1 MTTVTRILLAAAAAT
16 TLTLAQPALANPA
29 GDAVAGKKA
38 YAACAACHAVV
49 ANKNGV
55 GPSLF
60 GIAGKAAG
68 SAPGFKYSDAMKAAG
83 KWTPEKLDA
92 FLTDPKKTVPGNKMP
107 FAGVKDAKRR
117 ADIVAYIQTLK

>member
-1 MTTVTRILLAAAAAT
+1 MTTMTRILLAAAATA
-16 TLTLAQPALANPA
+16 TLTLAQPALADPA

-38 YAACAACHAVV
+38 YAACGVCHAVV

-60 GIAGKAAG
+60 GIVGKTAG

-92 FLTDPKKTVPGNKMP
+92 FLADPKKTVPGNKMP
-107 FAGVKDAKRR
+107 FAGMKDPKRR
-117 ADIVAYIQTLK
+117 ADVVAYIQTLK

>member
-1 MTTVTRILLAAAAAT
+1 MTTVTRILLAAAATA
-16 TLTLAQPALANPA
+16 TLTFAQPALANPA

-38 YAACAACHAVV
+38 YAACGVCHAVV

-60 GIAGKAAG
+60 GITGKAAG
-68 SAPGFKYSDAMKAAG
+68 STPGFKYSDAMKAAG

-92 FLTDPKKTVPGNKMP
+92 FLADPKKTVPGNKMP
-107 FAGVKDAKRR
+107 FAGIKDPKRR

>member
-1 MTTVTRILLAAAAAT
+1 MTTMTRVLLAAAAA
-16 TLTLAQPALANPA
+16 LTLAQPALADPA

-38 YAACAACHAVV
+38 FAACGVCHAVV

-60 GIAGKAAG
+60 GIVGRNAGA
-68 SAPGFKYSDAMKAAG
+68 SAGFKYSDAMKTAG

-107 FAGVKDAKRR
+107 FAGIKDAKRR
-117 ADIVAYIQTLK
+117 SDIVAYIQTLK

>member
-1 MTTVTRILLAAAAAT
+1 MIGKVRVFVAAVAALA
-16 TLTLAQPALANPA
+16 LSQSPALADPA

-38 YAACAACHAVV
+38 FAACGVCHAVV

-60 GIAGKAAG
+60 GITGKAAG
-68 SAPGFKYSDAMKAAG
+68 SSAGFKYSDAMKAAG

-92 FLTDPKKTVPGNKMP
+92 FLADPKKTVPGNKMP
-107 FAGVKDAKRR
+107 FAGIKDPKRR
-117 ADIVAYIQTLK
+117 ADIVAYMQTLK

>member
-1 MTTVTRILLAAAAAT
+1 MIPKTRALLIMAAAAAVT
-16 TLTLAQPALANPA
+16 MAQPALADPA

-38 YAACAACHAVV
+38 FVACGVCHAVV

-60 GIAGKAAG
+60 GISGRAAG
-68 SAPGFKYSDAMKAAG
+68 SSAGFKYSDAMKSAG

-92 FLTDPKKTVPGNKMP
+92 FLADPKKTVPGNKMP
-107 FAGVKDAKRR
+107 FAGIKDPKRR
-117 ADIVAYIQTLK
+117 ADSVAYSPTLK